1 MKWETAKLGDV
12 CELLKRGVAPKY
24 LDESGVCVLNQK
36 CIRDHLVNYELARRH
51 DSAAKPVNPE
61 RYIQIG
67 DVLVNSTGTGT
78 LGRVAQIRSSPPEAT
93 TVDTHVT
100 IVRPKGGL
108 FFNDFFGY
116 MLIKIENEITLSGEG
131 ACGQTELA
139 RTTLE
144 QKFEVSF
151 PESIFEQKRTVAIL
165 DEAFAGISLA
175 VANAEK
181 NLANARELFESY
193 LNNVFTQKGDGWEI
207 TELGNII
214 DVLTDYHAN
223 GSYKILKQ
231 HVELKETEDFAWM
244 VRSTDFEK
252 NFKNR
257 KRYISESAYNYLKKS
272 QLFGGEIIM
281 SKIGNAGKVYFM
293 PYTDRPCSLAMNL
306 FLIRLDDE
314 KVSNEYVYR
323 YLNSKSGKAQIA
335 PMLNGAATQTITK
348 DSARSILIPLPAKN
362 IQIKILS
369 ELGLLEEKTSL
380 LESIYQQKL
389 TALNELKQSILQKAF
404 SGELTQREENA

>member
-193 LNNVFTQKGDGWEI
+193 LNNVFTQKGDGWQKKNLGDLTVVQSGGTPLRSKSEYWDG
-207 TELGNII
+207 GNIAWFSSGELNDMETNSPERHVTQEGI
-214 DVLTDYHAN
+214 NNSNAKIFPK
-223 GSYKILKQ
+223 GSLLVGMYDTAALK
-231 HVELKETEDFAWM
+231 M
-244 VRSTDFEK
+244 
-252 NFKNR
+252 
-257 KRYISESAYNYLKKS
+257 
-272 QLFGGEIIM
+272 
-281 SKIGNAGKVYFM
+281 
-293 PYTDRPCSLAMNL
+293 
-306 FLIRLDDE
+306 
-314 KVSNEYVYR
+314 
-323 YLNSKSGKAQIA
+323 
-335 PMLNGAATQTITK
+335 
-348 DSARSILIPLPAKN
+348 SILDRDAAFNQAICGLKPDNELDLRFVLHAIN
-362 IQIKILS
+362 AIKPEILS
-369 ELGLLEEKTSL
+369 LRRGVRQKNLSLQKIKDIVISIPKLSEQKIVVDKLAIMEKEIFH
-380 LESIYQQKL
+380 LESCYQQKL
-389 TALNELKQSILQKAF
+389 TALNELKQSILQQAF
-404 SGELTQREENA
+404 SGQLTREHDNG

>member
-1 MKWETAKLGDV
+1 MNKLPENWSQGALGQFFETITGSTPSKSNNKYYGGGIPFVKPPDLLNNYIHGASDNLSEEGASVARILPPGSILISCIGNLG
-12 CELLKRGVAPKY
+12 KIA
-24 LDESGVCVLNQK
+24 
-36 CIRDHLVNYELARRH
+36 
-51 DSAAKPVNPE
+51 
-61 RYIQIG
+61 
-67 DVLVNSTGTGT
+67 VNSIPVACNQQINAIKPNDKAIPAFMFYQVLSPEFNERLHSLASGTT
-78 LGRVAQIRSSPPEAT
+78 IPIVNKSKFNSISVCIPP
-93 TVDTHVT
+93 
-100 IVRPKGGL
+100 I
-108 FFNDFFGY
+108 
-116 MLIKIENEITLSGEG
+116 S
-131 ACGQTELA
+131 
-139 RTTLE
+139 
-144 QKFEVSF
+144 
-151 PESIFEQKRTVAIL
+151 EQKRIVAIL

-175 VANAEK
+175 VTNTEK

-193 LNNVFTQKGDGWEI
+193 LNNLFTQKDDDREI

-252 NFKNR
+252 NFKND
-257 KRYISESAYNYLKKS
+257 KRYISESAYSYLKKS

-293 PYTDRPCSLAMNL
+293 PSTGRPCSLAMNL
-306 FLIRLDDE
+306 FLIRLNGE
-314 KVSNEYVYR
+314 RVSNEYVYR

-348 DSARSILIPLPAKN
+348 DSVRSILIPLPAKD
-362 IQIKILS
+362 IQIKILR
-369 ELGLLEEKTSL
+369 ELELLEEKTGL

-404 SGELTQREENA
+404 SGQLTRDSDNG

>member
-1 MKWETAKLGDV
+1 MDNDQLSAEWRVERLGAV
-12 CELLKRGVAPKY
+12 CEVIAGQSPQGKFY
-24 LDESGVCVLNQK
+24 ND
-36 CIRDHLVNYELARRH
+36 
-51 DSAAKPVNPE
+51 
-61 RYIQIG
+61 
-67 DVLVNSTGTGT
+67 TGTGT
-78 LGRVAQIRSSPPEAT
+78 PFYQGKKEFGDKFIRAPKKWTSHTTKMAYLNDILMSVRAPVGPINFTTQSLCIGRGLAAIRAGEVIDKDFLFYQLLSKQNEIKGNEGAVFASINKAQI
-93 TVDTHVT
+93 
-100 IVRPKGGL
+100 
-108 FFNDFFGY
+108 
-116 MLIKIENEITLSGEG
+116 ENLEISLPS
-131 ACGQTELA
+131 L
-139 RTTLE
+139 
-144 QKFEVSF
+144 
-151 PESIFEQKRTVAIL
+151 PEQKRIVAIL
-165 DEAFAGISLA
+165 DEAFAGIRLA

-193 LNNVFTQKGDGWEI
+193 LNNVFTQKGDGWKI

-244 VRSTDFEK
+244 VRSTDFEN

-272 QLFGGEIIM
+272 KLFGGEIIM

-348 DSARSILIPLPAKN
+348 DSVRSILVPLPAKN
-362 IQIKILS
+362 IQIQILR
-369 ELGLLEEKTSL
+369 ELELLEDETSL

-389 TALNELKQSILQKAF
+389 TALNKLKQSILQKAF
-404 SGELTQREENA
+404 AGELTQREENA